1 MGVALLPGDVD
12 EKGYDDVDEDDGD
25 DGGVDGG
32 RLRLHAV
39 NVLEDVMLGDEE
51 AEDGRREQEEGEQE
65 ESSESLGQ
73 GAVAIVVSDGQ
84 AARAIGRHGW
94 TAGRHGKEEFFF
106 WNLICTE
113 KAFSLST
120 RPS

>member
-1 MGVALLPGDVD
+1 MGVALLPGDVY
-12 EKGYDDVDEDDGD
+12 EKRYDDVDEDYGD

-51 AEDGRREQEEGEQE
+51 AEDGRREHEEGEQE
-65 ESSESLGQ
+65 ESSESVGQ

-84 AARAIGRHGW
+84 AARAIGRHDR
-94 TAGRHGKEEFFF
+94 TAGRHGDGVFFR
-106 WNLICTE
+106 NLICAET
-113 KAFSLST
+113 AYFL
-120 RPS
+120 RP

>member
-106 WNLICTE
+106 
-113 KAFSLST
+113 
-120 RPS
+120 

>member
-1 MGVALLPGDVD
+1 MGVALLPGDVY
-12 EKGYDDVDEDDGD
+12 EKRYDDVDEDYGD

-51 AEDGRREQEEGEQE
+51 AEDGRREHEEGEQE
-65 ESSESLGQ
+65 ESSESVRQ

-84 AARAIGRHGW
+84 AARAIGRHDR
-94 TAGRHGKEEFFF
+94 TAGRHGDGVF
-106 WNLICTE
+106 WNLICAET
-113 KAFSLST
+113 AYFLS
-120 RPS
+120 P